1 MASSSNEFLSG
12 DADSSLSIMNSLKIS
27 DASDYNKK
35 SGMKIEVIG
44 GEDSYDDGSSDEE
57 DECPPPLQSS
67 MGSATSPGIATSME
81 PAEESLMEQMMAD
94 ALRAKHEL
102 ERKKNET
109 MRKQAKSSF
118 GFKKG
123 FLNSNKKSTKKKVA
137 NSKSSTDSTSTRQP
151 KTEQT
156 EPIYELDSEG
166 NILPVANHN
175 QTKKDSLRIAEVQ
188 EAMDNQSWQ
197 QAFASKSQINS
208 PEFLQQIMNNPR
220 LVKSMSNP
228 KCIAALEALEKNPK
242 EALKRFK
249 GHDEVMEFLN
259 EICGLLGNH
268 FTKLGEMDNS
278 SPKENPKEDV
288 PMVQELREPTEKDVG
303 PIAYKAI
310 QKEKER
316 KKLGHNA
323 SIEHN
328 MSKEEKDRVDAIMK
342 NEELTMILMDTD
354 MQQVMQECSQI
365 PGKMQY
371 YMRHEVYGAKLRKLI
386 HAGLLRVA

>member
-1 MASSSNEFLSG
+1 MTSSSNEFLSG

-27 DASDYNKK
+27 DSDYNKK

-44 GEDSYDDGSSDEE
+44 GEDSYDDSSSDED

-67 MGSATSPGIATSME
+67 MGSTTSPGIATSME
-81 PAEESLMEQMMAD
+81 PAQESLMEQMMAD
-94 ALRAKHEL
+94 ALKAKHEL

-123 FLNSNKKSTKKKVA
+123 FLNSNKKATKKKTA
-137 NSKSSTDSTSTRQP
+137 KSKSTTDSTTRQP
-151 KTEQT
+151 TTEQT

-166 NILPVANHN
+166 NILPVANQK
-175 QTKKDSLRIAEVQ
+175 QTKMDSLRIAEVQ

-208 PEFLQQIMNNPR
+208 PEFLQQIMNNPK

-228 KCIAALEALEKNPK
+228 KCKAALEALEKNPK
-242 EALKRFK
+242 EALKRFQ

-259 EICGLLGNH
+259 EICKLLGNH
-268 FTKLGEMDNS
+268 FTKLGEMDS
-278 SPKENPKEDV
+278 SPKEKTKENV
-288 PMVQELREPTEKDVG
+288 PMVQELREPTEEDVG
-303 PIAYKAI
+303 PIAYKAM

-316 KKLGHNA
+316 KKLDQNV
-323 SIEHN
+323 SFEHD

-342 NEELTMILMDTD
+342 NEELTNILMDTE
-354 MQQVMQECSQI
+354 MQRVMQECSQI

-371 YMRHEVYGAKLRKLI
+371 YMRHDVYGAKLRKLI

>member
-12 DADSSLSIMNSLKIS
+12 DADSSLSIMSSLKIS
-27 DASDYNKK
+27 DSDNNEK

-44 GEDSYDDGSSDEE
+44 GEDTYDDSSSEE
-57 DECPPPLQSS
+57 EEECPPPLQSS
-67 MGSATSPGIATSME
+67 MGSTTSTRIPTSME
-81 PAEESLMEQMMAD
+81 PTQESLMQQMMAD
-94 ALRAKHEL
+94 ALKAKHEL

-123 FLNSNKKSTKKKVA
+123 FLNSNKKATKKKVA
-137 NSKSSTDSTSTRQP
+137 KCKSTADFTTRQP

-156 EPIYELDSEG
+156 EQIYELDSEG
-166 NILPVANHN
+166 NMLPVTN
-175 QTKKDSLRIAEVQ
+175 QKQAKKDPLRIAEVQ

-197 QAFASKSQINS
+197 QVFASKSKINS

-228 KCIAALEALEKNPK
+228 KCIAALEALEKDPK
-242 EALKRFK
+242 EALKKFK

-259 EICGLLGNH
+259 EICQLLGNH
-268 FTKLGEMDNS
+268 FTKLGEMDS
-278 SPKENPKEDV
+278 SPKENPKKNV
-288 PMVQELREPTEKDVG
+288 PLVQELREPTEKDVG
-303 PIAYKAI
+303 PIAYKAM
-310 QKEKER
+310 QKER
-316 KKLGHNA
+316 KKRGQGA
-323 SIEHN
+323 SIEHS

-342 NEELTMILMDTD
+342 NEELTNILMDIE
-354 MQQVMQECSQI
+354 MQRVMQECSQI

-371 YMRHEVYGAKLRKLI
+371 YMSHEIYGAKLRKLI

>member
-1 MASSSNEFLSG
+1 MTSSSNEFLSG

-27 DASDYNKK
+27 DSEYNKK

-44 GEDSYDDGSSDEE
+44 GEDSYDDCSSDEE

-67 MGSATSPGIATSME
+67 MGITTSPGIPTSME
-81 PAEESLMEQMMAD
+81 PAQESLMEQMMAD
-94 ALRAKHEL
+94 ALKAKHEL

-123 FLNSNKKSTKKKVA
+123 FLNSNKKATKKKVT
-137 NSKSSTDSTSTRQP
+137 NSKSTTDSTTRQA

-166 NILPVANHN
+166 NILPVANQK
-175 QTKKDSLRIAEVQ
+175 QTKNDSLRIAEVQ
-188 EAMDNQSWQ
+188 EAMNNQSWQ

-208 PEFLQQIMNNPR
+208 PEFLQQIMNNPK

-242 EALKRFK
+242 EALKRFQ

-259 EICGLLGNH
+259 EICNLLGNH
-268 FTKLGEMDNS
+268 FTKLGEMDS
-278 SPKENPKEDV
+278 SPKENPKEGV
-288 PMVQELREPTEKDVG
+288 PMVQELREPTEEDVG
-303 PIAYKAI
+303 PIAYKAM

-316 KKLGHNA
+316 KKLDQNA
-323 SIEHN
+323 SFEHG

-342 NEELTMILMDTD
+342 NEELTNILMDTE
-354 MQQVMQECSQI
+354 MQRVMQECSQI